1 MFDRDTLRHRRIAAM
16 VCGAIVLLWAA
27 RHSETAA
34 LTLPARLDAYVTK
47 YVKLTPT
54 QQSQLAAGQPVTK
67 LLDSDPAK
75 EVAVFGAVWVD
86 APIASYLAATKDIE
100 RFESGSGFRVTK
112 KISSP
117 PRIEDF
123 AQLTVPD
130 DDAADLRTC
139 KVGECEIK
147 LGAPAIER
155 VRREVDW
162 TKPDARARLDQ
173 VARSLALEYV
183 KSYLEG
189 GNAELA
195 TYRDSDR
202 PTFVARE
209 FESMIQR
216 LPELTEYL
224 PEIRQYLLEFPK
236 ATLPDSHSFLYWQEA
251 QFGLKPT
258 IRINHLVI
266 AESPNGAAIAS
277 KMLYASHYFWTA
289 LELRVLVPDPQRG
302 KGFWFVS
309 VNFSRSDGLSGFVG
323 RIIRGKVRGEAEKGM
338 TTVLAATKSRLEGNS
353 KVNR

>member
-1 MFDRDTLRHRRIAAM
+1 MFDPGFLGPRRIVALVFGLSILFSAAT
-16 VCGAIVLLWAA
+16 
-27 RHSETAA
+27 HSETAA
-34 LTLPARLDAYVTK
+34 LVLPAQLNSYITK

-54 QQSQLAAGQPVTK
+54 QQSQLAAGQPVSK
-67 LLDSDPAK
+67 ILDSDPSK
-75 EVAVFGAVWVD
+75 EVAVFGAIWVD
-86 APIASYLAATKDIE
+86 APLASYLAATKDIE
-100 RFESGSGFRVTK
+100 RLEAGGGFRVTK

-123 AQLTVPD
+123 SQMTVPD
-130 DDAADLRTC
+130 DDAADLKTC

-162 TKPDARARLDQ
+162 TKPDARARLDRI
-173 VARSLALEYV
+173 ARELALEYV
-183 KSYLEG
+183 TRYLEG

-202 PTFVARE
+202 PTFVAKE
-209 FESMIQR
+209 FESMTGR
-216 LPELTEYL
+216 LPELTEFL

-236 ATLPDSHSFLYWQEA
+236 AALPNSDSFLYWQEA

-266 AESPNGAAIAS
+266 AESPTGAAIAS

-289 LELRVLVPDPQRG
+289 LELRVLVVDPARG

-309 VNFSRSDGLSGFVG
+309 VNRSRSDGLSGFVG

-338 TTVLAATKSRLEGNS
+338 AAVLAATKSTIEG
-353 KVNR
+353 K